1 MKKITLLIVLL
12 TFSFS
17 WYGNAQIT
25 TYPYSED
32 FEAGPGGWVATNG
45 ANGTWALGT
54 PAANVINS
62 AASGANA
69 WTTNLTG
76 NYNANENSFVQSPV
90 FDLTSLTAPSIEFRI
105 WWNAEF
111 SWDGMVL
118 QSSINSGGT
127 WQNVGALGDPNNWF
141 NDGTINGNPGG
152 QQVGWTGRV
161 AVTNNGSNG
170 WRIARH
176 ALTGLAGQS
185 NVIFR
190 FAFGSDGTVQ
200 DNGVAFDLVSIY
212 DVSCPEPAALTVNSI
227 VATTVNLGWTAGGP
241 QSNWEFVNQLAGTPA
256 PTNATSG
263 TPISTNFV
271 EIMNLTEGADYQFYV
286 RTDCG
291 AGEYSGWV
299 GPLNY
304 SISGPGETCG
314 NPLVVTTLPYVTD
327 DNTAN
332 YGDDYSG
339 GPGTNCGSTS
349 GYLGGD
355 DVVYSYTPAA
365 DTSITITLTP
375 GGTWSGLFVYTSC
388 ADIGV
393 ACANG
398 VANSGSGI
406 REIILPVTA
415 GTTYYIVI
423 STWPTPQSI
432 PYNLT
437 ITENTCTDAV
447 ATYSVNGDCS
457 TAPQFFVEV
466 DLTSLGSAS
475 SITMTDNQGST
486 PQTTGVTGVFN
497 FGPYANTTDVVITVT
512 NDNDA
517 NCVLTSPTLTQE
529 FCQDFVVDCSVGPQ
543 TLNYCY
549 SNGGATNPV
558 VFTFTSNDGTPLNL
572 NFNSGFVEQGWDE
585 LVVIDT
591 NGSFIVA
598 PTDLFYGNGGDLSGL
613 TYQSTGD
620 TISFYINSDGVFSC
634 ETNGYAPIDVT
645 VSCATCINPTATY
658 AVVDDCANGDQFL
671 IDVNVTSLGD
681 ATSLTISNNINGL
694 TTPVPATGVYQ
705 IGPFPFVTPVV
716 VTLSNDQD
724 VNCVINSPAFQ
735 LLACPPDNDNPCD
748 ATVAV
753 VNDSFICAESTPG
766 SLIEATASG
775 VPSGTCTG
783 NPNDDIW
790 FQFVAESE
798 FQLIALANMSGSD
811 TFNIDHAIYGGTC
824 DNLVPLACES
834 ANLSSIT
841 PQLTIGN
848 TYFIRVFSGGAN
860 PVTTTFDLC
869 ITPYEAP
876 TNIACTQANNYCSA
890 GGDILYTPNVV
901 NMPNNSSV
909 ACLGT
914 IPNPTYSVL
923 EIGTSGEVLI
933 EIVQNTA
940 FDANDN
946 PIGDELDVDYVLWG
960 PFTPDTDFCTL
971 GLEVDCPSCPNN
983 TTNPNF
989 YPFGNIVDCSYSA
1002 QAFESVTLQNAI
1014 AGEIYLLLVTNFDQ
1028 DAGIIQV
1035 TQTNVGATGAGNIT
1049 SDIQVTL
1056 DSSEGFDI
1064 CGIPSTDL
1072 VAASPFADSYEWFL
1086 NDGLIT
1092 GQTSATLTIT
1102 ESGTYKVIAYDE
1114 NCGAEAEDTLV
1125 IVFGDEA
1132 QLEPIDPIITCDD
1145 LSADE
1150 IENFDLQG
1158 HIANFN
1164 FLNGQDASMF
1174 NITFHLTQSEANQ
1187 NINPLTSPYNNVS
1200 NPQTI
1205 YVRFSDVDAA
1215 FCSATSSFQLI
1226 ISGPQPT
1233 ANSVDINECDD
1244 DYDGFTD
1251 FDLAA
1256 HDANVLGSQDA
1267 NTFTVTYYETQADAE
1282 AGTNP
1287 IDTSSLYNSTS
1298 KTIWT
1303 RIESN
1308 IAFDCYSVI
1317 DFDLIVDELP
1327 NTTFTTDFDYE
1338 VCPNATV
1345 PIIITAT
1352 GENYAESDVTINWLQ
1367 DGVPITGQTGL
1378 ALPVLLAGTYTIE
1391 VVFNGTQC
1399 SSSADIEV
1407 IQLEQCIFP
1416 QGISPGVSPGQNDF
1430 FDLSSFNVTKLE
1442 IFNRNGT
1449 LVYSK
1454 NNYTNEWHGQSN
1466 NGDELPVGT
1475 YFYTVEYDGGKQK
1488 SAWVYINK

>member
-105 WWNAEF
+105 WWNSEF

-152 QQVGWTGRV
+152 QQVGWTGRG
-161 AVTNNGSNG
+161 AANGSQG

-447 ATYSVNGDCS
+447 ATYSVNGDCA

-475 SITMTDNQGST
+475 SIT
-486 PQTTGVTGVFN
+486 
-497 FGPYANTTDVVITVT
+497 I
-512 NDNDA
+512 
-517 NCVLTSPTLTQE
+517 
-529 FCQDFVVDCSVGPQ
+529 
-543 TLNYCY
+543 
-549 SNGGATNPV
+549 
-558 VFTFTSNDGTPLNL
+558 
-572 NFNSGFVEQGWDE
+572 
-585 LVVIDT
+585 
-591 NGSFIVA
+591 
-598 PTDLFYGNGGDLSGL
+598 
-613 TYQSTGD
+613 
-620 TISFYINSDGVFSC
+620 
-634 ETNGYAPIDVT
+634 
-645 VSCATCINPTATY
+645 
-658 AVVDDCANGDQFL
+658 
-671 IDVNVTSLGD
+671 
-681 ATSLTISNNINGL
+681 
-694 TTPVPATGVYQ
+694 
-705 IGPFPFVTPVV
+705 
-716 VTLSNDQD
+716 
-724 VNCVINSPAFQ
+724 
-735 LLACPPDNDNPCD
+735 
-748 ATVAV
+748 
-753 VNDSFICAESTPG
+753 
-766 SLIEATASG
+766 
-775 VPSGTCTG
+775 
-783 NPNDDIW
+783 
-790 FQFVAESE
+790 
-798 FQLIALANMSGSD
+798 
-811 TFNIDHAIYGGTC
+811 
-824 DNLVPLACES
+824 
-834 ANLSSIT
+834 
-841 PQLTIGN
+841 
-848 TYFIRVFSGGAN
+848 
-860 PVTTTFDLC
+860 
-869 ITPYEAP
+869 
-876 TNIACTQANNYCSA
+876 
-890 GGDILYTPNVV
+890 
-901 NMPNNSSV
+901 
-909 ACLGT
+909 
-914 IPNPTYSVL
+914 
-923 EIGTSGEVLI
+923 
-933 EIVQNTA
+933 
-940 FDANDN
+940 
-946 PIGDELDVDYVLWG
+946 
-960 PFTPDTDFCTL
+960 
-971 GLEVDCPSCPNN
+971 
-983 TTNPNF
+983 
-989 YPFGNIVDCSYSA
+989 
-1002 QAFESVTLQNAI
+1002 
-1014 AGEIYLLLVTNFDQ
+1014 
-1028 DAGIIQV
+1028 
-1035 TQTNVGATGAGNIT
+1035 
-1049 SDIQVTL
+1049 
-1056 DSSEGFDI
+1056 
-1064 CGIPSTDL
+1064 
-1072 VAASPFADSYEWFL
+1072 
-1086 NDGLIT
+1086 
-1092 GQTSATLTIT
+1092 
-1102 ESGTYKVIAYDE
+1102 
-1114 NCGAEAEDTLV
+1114 
-1125 IVFGDEA
+1125 
-1132 QLEPIDPIITCDD
+1132 
-1145 LSADE
+1145 
-1150 IENFDLQG
+1150 
-1158 HIANFN
+1158 
-1164 FLNGQDASMF
+1164 
-1174 NITFHLTQSEANQ
+1174 
-1187 NINPLTSPYNNVS
+1187 
-1200 NPQTI
+1200 
-1205 YVRFSDVDAA
+1205 
-1215 FCSATSSFQLI
+1215 
-1226 ISGPQPT
+1226 
-1233 ANSVDINECDD
+1233 
-1244 DYDGFTD
+1244 
-1251 FDLAA
+1251 
-1256 HDANVLGSQDA
+1256 
-1267 NTFTVTYYETQADAE
+1267 
-1282 AGTNP
+1282 
-1287 IDTSSLYNSTS
+1287 
-1298 KTIWT
+1298 
-1303 RIESN
+1303 
-1308 IAFDCYSVI
+1308 
-1317 DFDLIVDELP
+1317 
-1327 NTTFTTDFDYE
+1327 
-1338 VCPNATV
+1338 
-1345 PIIITAT
+1345 
-1352 GENYAESDVTINWLQ
+1352 
-1367 DGVPITGQTGL
+1367 
-1378 ALPVLLAGTYTIE
+1378 
-1391 VVFNGTQC
+1391 
-1399 SSSADIEV
+1399 
-1407 IQLEQCIFP
+1407 
-1416 QGISPGVSPGQNDF
+1416 
-1430 FDLSSFNVTKLE
+1430 
-1442 IFNRNGT
+1442 
-1449 LVYSK
+1449 
-1454 NNYTNEWHGQSN
+1454 
-1466 NGDELPVGT
+1466 
-1475 YFYTVEYDGGKQK
+1475 
-1488 SAWVYINK
+1488 